1 MAAPGEAL
9 LIKLWD
15 TLADKGVG
23 GLLRPWQIGREARA
37 HTDARRI
44 DMLSLANAE
53 REVQEIR
60 SGRKTIAQ
68 ASYALS
74 LPFNDSVE
82 KVRIDPSFEFEVGVV
97 RPSIE
102 YSVASSVADSVR
114 REVNIA
120 KAIIQAEEELKDD
133 PTVTSDAEIE
143 KDWLFRWRDY
153 AGDVSSEKLQLLW
166 GRLLA
171 GELKAP
177 GKYSYRTLEFLR
189 SLTVQEAKDI
199 EAVFPFVFTD
209 VIVSLEPILKASG
222 FKFSRLLA
230 LQEIGI
236 LQGVDSPLSRTYV
249 SIQPD
254 QFRSVLLS
262 GSRTLE
268 VSDPDPNK
276 TYNLT
281 CYFLTGV
288 GRELFSLGKFLH
300 DEGFM
305 RAVGLLIKGQGLQ
318 VRIGNLDE
326 RGGEAL

>member
-37 HTDARRI
+37 HADARLLE
-44 DMLSLANAE
+44 MLSLAKAE

-60 SGRKTIAQ
+60 SGRKTFAQ

-74 LPFNDSVE
+74 LPLNESVE
-82 KVRIDPSFEFEVGVV
+82 KVRIDPSFEFEMGVV

-114 REVNIA
+114 REVNVA
-120 KAIIQAEEELKDD
+120 KSIVKAEEELKDD
-133 PTVTSDAEIE
+133 STVTSDVDIE
-143 KDWLFRWRDY
+143 DDWLFRWRDY

-166 GRLLA
+166 GRILA

-177 GKYSYRTLEFLR
+177 GKYSYRTLEFVR

-199 EAVFPFVFTD
+199 EAIFPFVFSD
-209 VIVSLEPILKASG
+209 VIVSLSPILEASG
-222 FKFSRLLA
+222 FKFDRFLA
-230 LQEIGI
+230 LQDIGI
-236 LQGVDSPLSRTYV
+236 LQGVDSVLTRTYR
-249 SIQPD
+249 SIQTD
-254 QFRSVLLS
+254 QFRSVLLA
-262 GSRTLE
+262 GSRKLE

-276 TYNLT
+276 TFPLN
-281 CYFLTGV
+281 CYFLTAV
-288 GRELFSLGKFLH
+288 GRELFSLGTFLH
-300 DEGFM
+300 DEKFM
-305 RAVGLLIKGQGLQ
+305 RAVGLLIKNQGFQ
-318 VRIGNLDE
+318 VRIANIDE
-326 RGGEAL
+326 SGGEAL